1 MLLQL
6 GLMAGNPDAD
16 ANADANADALD
27 ERCRAHVMSIDD
39 AATPESVAR
48 HTLEHVMAARWLI
61 RAARCHPL
69 AARAARRGEDCAV
82 RFTYSPNTTNAAD
95 STVVHIASGAD
106 SNSNCSART
115 NRKDQLR
122 KQLRGQKSIPHLLVE
137 LCLRDTCSARE
148 EDVDVDAG
156 VFPVADG
163 SPLGV
168 FKDLGSPIVQGSLR
182 TIVSSKGSS
191 IDEYSESKILRV
203 YEKEGCPGI
212 ASHCEEIG
220 MGKVES
226 GADILAFEAGENG
239 EGEDESDGKN
249 DDDGDDDL
257 GPLVQTD
264 ARFVPHARQAND
276 RRARRTPNLPDR
288 IGSPPTRREMDAVI
302 RKASIDP
309 FQSRIITTK
318 ISNGST
324 STGHRDK
331 RRKKERST

>member
-6 GLMAGNPDAD
+6 GLMAGNPD
-16 ANADANADALD
+16 ADANADALD

-39 AATPESVAR
+39 AATPESLAR
-48 HTLEHVMAARWLI
+48 YALEHVMAARWLI

-82 RFTYSPNTTNAAD
+82 RFTYSPNASAD
-95 STVVHIASGAD
+95 STVVHIVSGAD
-106 SNSNCSART
+106 SNSNSSGRT

-220 MGKVES
+220 LS
-226 GADILAFEAGENG
+226 LI
-239 EGEDESDGKN
+239 
-249 DDDGDDDL
+249 
-257 GPLVQTD
+257 
-264 ARFVPHARQAND
+264 H
-276 RRARRTPNLPDR
+276 
-288 IGSPPTRREMDAVI
+288 I
-302 RKASIDP
+302 
-309 FQSRIITTK
+309 
-318 ISNGST
+318 
-324 STGHRDK
+324 
-331 RRKKERST
+331 